1 MALLPPEPQTL
12 SHAPSPPLQQTA
24 ASSQGG
30 WSRPDDRYLPLQ
42 TDDLTAIL
50 IESASELRCSPGAIE
65 EFAAVLKEVIQQET
79 SAFAEL
85 LAGEYA
91 KFNPDRETKLVGEAI
106 ATGDDSHTALHTQLA
121 YLLDKANYDRL
132 DEVQIEQAVL
142 QAKSR
147 NLKVRVHPDR
157 VDFLEVWVRGRGET
171 TKLERSFWRPWQML
185 AQSVPVFKRMVVVA
199 RLKNN
204 PQVVIK
210 LFKDIPESD
219 VEALLPHAEVTMSL
233 LDRVKILGSTAGTL
247 GLTISKVL
255 KLMAALAALWY
266 LTWIVVLGAATLGI
280 RAVLGYR
287 NARINRDWQRTQH
300 LYFQNLANNSSALQL
315 LIETVKQEE
324 YKEVLLG
331 YLFSHAAGIK
341 ASASDSSLLDVG
353 QLRSDIEAFIKQRF
367 NVRVDFDMPDAEAK
381 LDRLGLCYSDSAAEV
396 IPVVEAI
403 SRLRQLTRR
412 DGVAGRILEWT

>member
-1 MALLPPEPQTL
+1 LTSAIVD
-12 SHAPSPPLQQTA
+12 A
-24 ASSQGG
+24 A
-30 WSRPDDRYLPLQ
+30 
-42 TDDLTAIL
+42 T
-50 IESASELRCSPGAIE
+50 ELRCSPSAVQ
-65 EFAAVLKEVIQQET
+65 EFATVLKEVIQQET

-85 LAGEYA
+85 LACEYA
-91 KFNPDRETKLVGEAI
+91 KFNPDRETKLVGEA
-106 ATGDDSHTALHTQLA
+106 AAPTDDPHDTLHCQLA

-171 TKLERSFWRPWQML
+171 TKLERSFWRPWQMI
-185 AQSVPVFKRMVVVA
+185 ASAVPVFKRMVVVA

-233 LDRVKILGSTAGTL
+233 LDRIKILGSTAGTL
-247 GLTISKVL
+247 GLTITKVL

-266 LTWIVVLGAATLGI
+266 LTWIVVLGAATLGV

-331 YLFSHAAGIK
+331 YLFSHAAGIQ
-341 ASASDSSLLDVG
+341 SSTTEAGSREVG
-353 QLRSDIEAFIKQRF
+353 QLRSDIEAFILKRF
-367 NVRVDFDMPDAEAK
+367 NVRVDFDMSDAEAK

-396 IPVVEAI
+396 IPIVEAV